1 MTLDGLMA
9 LFSRLLPQAFTI
21 QQAIARIQ
29 TAYSNSDYITVGLE
43 VGTISR
49 NIIGQPVNR

>member
-9 LFSRLLPQAFTI
+9 LFSRLLPQAFVI
-21 QQAIARIQ
+21 QQAITKIK
-29 TAYSNSDYITVGLE
+29 TALANNDYIDAGKE
-43 VGTISR
+43 IGQIAR